1 MRGDPSVRE
10 GSRFGNGMV
19 DISRLVG
26 LFLAGDHVC
35 DTSDHVGKGGGGR
48 HVRGK
53 GNVFFSLPLQSTV
66 QRLKQVDHVIEKK
79 NRVKKKRREKLCSS
93 QLAFHRENERTAFCA
108 LTGRV
113 SSRRFR

>member
-1 MRGDPSVRE
+1 
-10 GSRFGNGMV
+10 MV

-79 NRVKKKRREKLCSS
+79 NRVKKKRREKLC
-93 QLAFHRENERTAFCA
+93 FVTV
-108 LTGRV
+108 GI
-113 SSRRFR
+113 SSRKREDSILCFDRKGLVP